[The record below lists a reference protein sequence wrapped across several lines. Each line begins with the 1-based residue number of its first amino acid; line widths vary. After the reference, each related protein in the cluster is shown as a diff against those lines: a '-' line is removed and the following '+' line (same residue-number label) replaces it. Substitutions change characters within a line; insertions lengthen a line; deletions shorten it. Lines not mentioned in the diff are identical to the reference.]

1 MNEPSP
7 DASES
12 APARH
17 GRSGRAEN
25 LRFLITLALVAF
37 VLRSFIVAPFSIPSE
52 SMLPRLLVGDYL
64 FVAKW
69 PYGYSRHS
77 LPWSIPL
84 IPHRI
89 FARAPDRGDI
99 VVFKNPA
106 DNSTDYI
113 KRVIGLPGDLV
124 QVKGGQLILNGTPVP
139 KVRIADFVDP
149 VSPNSPCRPV
159 PGGRIKLET
168 LPDGGLVCRYARYR
182 ETLPGGR
189 AYAVLDIGETAADD
203 TAVFVVPEGH
213 FFLMGDN
220 RDRSADS
227 RFPAEIGGG
236 IGMVPEENLVGRALV
251 GFFSTDGSAEW
262 LMPWTWFTAARWERI
277 GEGF

>member
-1 MNEPSP
+1 MVDPAP
-7 DASES
+7 DALQAAS
-12 APARH
+12 ARRKR
-17 GRSGRAEN
+17 GGLAEN
-25 LRFLITLALVAF
+25 LRFLVTLALIAF

-89 FARAPDRGDI
+89 LARAPERGDV

-124 QVKGGQLILNGTPVP
+124 QVRDGQLILNGEPVP
-139 KVRIADFVDP
+139 KVRVADFLDP
-149 VSPNSPCRPV
+149 VTPNSRCR
-159 PGGRIKLET
+159 
-168 LPDGGLVCRYARYR
+168 
-182 ETLPGGR
+182 
-189 AYAVLDIGETAADD
+189 
-203 TAVFVVPEGH
+203 
-213 FFLMGDN
+213 
-220 RDRSADS
+220 
-227 RFPAEIGGG
+227 
-236 IGMVPEENLVGRALV
+236 
-251 GFFSTDGSAEW
+251 
-262 LMPWTWFTAARWERI
+262 
-277 GEGF
+277 

>member
-1 MNEPSP
+1 MADERSSKSR
-7 DASES
+7 AFSETM
-12 APARH
+12 
-17 GRSGRAEN
+17 
-25 LRFLITLALVAF
+25 RFLVTLALIAF
-37 VLRSFIVAPFSIPSE
+37 VLRSFIVAPFNIPSE

-84 IPHRI
+84 IPRRI
-89 FARAPDRGDI
+89 LASAPERGDV

-124 QVKGGQLILNGTPVP
+124 QVKGGQLILNGEPVP
-139 KVRIADFVDP
+139 KVRVADFRDP
-149 VSPNSPCRPV
+149 ISPNSPCKPTPESRIAV
-159 PGGRIKLET
+159 EREPGGGT
-168 LPDGGLVCRYARYR
+168 TCRYARYR

-189 AYAVLDIGETAADD
+189 TYEVLDIGAVTADD
-203 TAVFVVPEGH
+203 TPVFVVPDGH

-227 RFPAEIGGG
+227 RFPAAVGGG
-236 IGMVPEENLVGRALV
+236 IGLVPEENLVGRALV
-251 GFFSTDGSAEW
+251 IFFSTDGWAEW
-262 LMPWTWFTAARWERI
+262 LKPWTWPQATRWSRI
-277 GEGF
+277 GGRF